1 MAIKSVVYSLAPSI
15 INIVLPLVAQF
26 ATNNDLYD
34 IRVYRISYPVF
45 AVLGMVL
52 TIMVYANT
60 QEKIVQAKTHT
71 IQISF
76 IDSFKEVAKNKY
88 FWIIALAGWIGFLE
102 SAYGNI
108 LTLS

>member
-1 MAIKSVVYSLAPSI
+1 MVLIFNLLLQFFFNFFQDAYTNLIHVLSPNTQERTDVLAIKSVVYSLAPSI

-60 QEKIVQAKTHT
+60 QEKNRT
-71 IQISF
+71 
-76 IDSFKEVAKNKY
+76 
-88 FWIIALAGWIGFLE
+88 G
-102 SAYGNI
+102 
-108 LTLS
+108 